1 MRRHPLARPLSRVAA
16 AVLALAFSAT
26 VAVAAV
32 IAHDLTGTWDFQVI
46 TENGTGTPTV
56 KIKQEGEK
64 ITGTYE
70 SRMMGVRAISGT
82 QKGDSLKFDLAANG
96 PDGVTLTFAGVIVDK
111 DNVQGFVDFAGQG
124 GAKFTG
130 TRQVPK

>member
-1 MRRHPLARPLSRVAA
+1 MRSVLTRPLSRVAA
-16 AVLALAFSAT
+16 ALLAVTLSAS
-26 VAVAAV
+26 VAVAAIV
-32 IAHDLTGTWDFQVI
+32 AHDLTGTWDFQVI
-46 TENGTGTPTV
+46 TDNGTGTPTV

-96 PDGVTLTFAGVIVDK
+96 PDGVTLTFAGVVVDK
-111 DNVQGFVDFAGQG
+111 DHLKGTVDFAGQG
-124 GAKFTG
+124 GAAFTA
-130 TRQVPK
+130 TRQPPK